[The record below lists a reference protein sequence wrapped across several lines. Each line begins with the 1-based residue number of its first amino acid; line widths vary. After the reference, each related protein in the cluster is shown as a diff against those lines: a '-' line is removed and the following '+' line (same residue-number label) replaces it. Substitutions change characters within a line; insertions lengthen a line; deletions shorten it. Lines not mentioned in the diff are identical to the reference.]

1 MSHLRRRTFRSTP
14 GAVSGPLKVVV
25 VKLLSVL
32 PQPARLLL
40 PAWTDRSEQTPE
52 RLLVARLTNV
62 AELVDDDVLQ
72 DLQRRRGEAPGEREV
87 ALARARAPAGPGVA
101 DADRAAL
108 KPETIDFTRDN
119 LSDLSARLAPVPALD
134 SAGRPGYGVLRSA
147 VTSS

>member
-14 GAVSGPLKVVV
+14 ARLAVRSRQAAKRSDQVVV

-52 RLLVARLTNV
+52 RLLMARLTNV

-72 DLQRRRGEAPGEREV
+72 DLRRRRGEAPGEREV
-87 ALARARAPAGPGVA
+87 ALARARA
-101 DADRAAL
+101 L
-108 KPETIDFTRDN
+108 
-119 LSDLSARLAPVPALD
+119 
-134 SAGRPGYGVLRSA
+134 
-147 VTSS
+147 